1 MSNHQSCTFPI
12 RSKSDE
18 YRLWALVC
26 EYASRLDF
34 QPGGKNGA
42 PILFAK
48 ETASLPRAEFRKPL
62 LAE

>member
-1 MSNHQSCTFPI
+1 MNSQPACTFPI
-12 RSKSDE
+12 MSKSDE

-34 QPGGKNGA
+34 KPGSKTGI
-42 PILFAK
+42 PSFAK
-48 ETASLPRAEFRKPL
+48 ETAGLPRAESRKSL

>member
-1 MSNHQSCTFPI
+1 MSNQQSCTFAI

-42 PILFAK
+42 PILFAN
-48 ETASLPRAEFRKPL
+48 EAAGLPRTELRKPL

>member
-1 MSNHQSCTFPI
+1 MSTQQACTFPI

-34 QPGGKNGA
+34 QYGGKNSA
-42 PILFAK
+42 PILFTK
-48 ETASLPRAEFRKPL
+48 ETAGLPRAESRKSL